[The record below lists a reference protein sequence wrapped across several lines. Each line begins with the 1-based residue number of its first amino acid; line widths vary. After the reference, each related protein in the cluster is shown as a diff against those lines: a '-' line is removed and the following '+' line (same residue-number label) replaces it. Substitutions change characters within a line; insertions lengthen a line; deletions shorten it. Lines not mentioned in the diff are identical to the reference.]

1 MFLVQHSFQLS
12 IDAEI
17 AYSRKFDILTTFGF
31 LAALQLAP
39 RLNMSN
45 MLRKPCAVLS
55 HVMSCVSGWLMVKS
69 HRWKNLGETDSFI
82 WALLVWY
89 TLFELGIH
97 VSWHNYAIQLWHTTY
112 NKLCTEESWIF
123 WKEMVSR
130 ERHLFI
136 ENMLCVRGW

>member
-45 MLRKPCAVLS
+45 MLR
-55 HVMSCVSGWLMVKS
+55 
-69 HRWKNLGETDSFI
+69 
-82 WALLVWY
+82 

-136 ENMLCVRGW
+136 ENMLCVRG